1 MTEPLIP
8 GPRRG
13 WSSRDLAVV
22 AVDDPSYWSVFDA
35 ATLLGPPKL
44 SESQVRNLITLANLQ
59 PAGKRHNGARRRHV
73 RVYRAVELL
82 DAYEKVAQL
91 TGAAD

>member
-8 GPRRG
+8 SPRRG
-13 WSSRDLAVV
+13 WSSQGLPVV
-22 AVDDPSYWSVFDA
+22 AVDDPAYWSVFDA
-35 ATLLGPPKL
+35 ATLLGPPTL
-44 SESQVRNLITLANLQ
+44 SESRVRNLIALANLR
-59 PAGKRHNGARRRHV
+59 PAGKRHNGSRKRHV
-73 RVYRAVELL
+73 RVYRAAELL